1 MGAHYDHGITALG
14 KRIAVLTAVILL
26 GACESWHNYSP
37 LRDELPQTHPTMAE
51 IPVVDWQRARHF
63 QLLMTEFAFSPTEPK
78 FVAGDAY
85 RMVLR
90 NGGEETHILTGTHLW
105 RAIAIR
111 NIEITPWLTHGSDGH
126 VDKPVGP
133 KNADRVPKLPESTA
147 LETVVDKTRAE
158 SAKTQAK
165 IKAIEDAAAK
175 AYEAKKEAGGEPEAD
190 NPFAAPAEDGEAGA
204 AADDPFAAEPE
215 EADETA
221 SADDPFAE
229 KAEDNDETAS
239 ADDPFAEKPEDND
252 ETASADD
259 PFAEKPEDNDET
271 ASADDPFAE
280 KSEVGDE
287 AEEDPF
293 AAKTEDDDSPIETDE
308 PADENPAETEGLKET
323 ETADADDDDESDK
336 ADDDDV
342 AAEDGDAEEE
352 VESADTDD
360 EDDGGTAPD
369 NGWTP
374 IIVENIEV
382 PPGHEAI
389 IEFVA
394 VRPGVYGFWS
404 EIGPFVAMGMFGEAT
419 IEVITEDEAEVETA
433 AVAPPESETEEP
445 AETGAEEDTDEDEAK
460 TE

>member
-1 MGAHYDHGITALG
+1 MGALNDQGITALG
-14 KRIAVLTAVILL
+14 KRIAVLTGVFLL

-37 LRDELPQTHPTMAE
+37 LRDQLPQTHPTMAE
-51 IPVVDWQRARHF
+51 IPAVDWQKARHV

-90 NGGEETHILTGTHLW
+90 NGGEETHILTGTNLW

-133 KNADRVPKLPESTA
+133 KNADRVPKLPASTQ

-165 IKAIEDAAAK
+165 IKAIEEAAAK
-175 AYEAKKEAGGEPEAD
+175 AYEEGKAAGGEPEAD
-190 NPFAAPAEDGEAGA
+190 
-204 AADDPFAAEPE
+204 DPFAEKPE
-215 EADETA
+215 ESDETA

-229 KAEDNDETAS
+229 NPEESDETASADDPFAEDPEEGDDTASADDPFAEKPDESDEAASADDPFAEKPEESDETAS
-239 ADDPFAEKPEDND
+239 ADDPFAEKPEESD
-252 ETASADD
+252 A
-259 PFAEKPEDNDET
+259 
-271 ASADDPFAE
+271 
-280 KSEVGDE
+280 

-293 AAKTEDDDSPIETDE
+293 AAKTEEDDSPIETE
-308 PADENPAETEGLKET
+308 GPADENPAETEELKET
-323 ETADADDDDESDK
+323 ETADIEDGDETDEADDD
-336 ADDDDV
+336 V
-342 AAEDGDAEEE
+342 TAEDGDTEEE
-352 VESADTDD
+352 GENADTGD
-360 EDDGGTAPD
+360 EENGEAAPD

-382 PPGHEAI
+382 PPGHEAV

-433 AVAPPESETEEP
+433 AVTPPESETEEP
-445 AETGAEEDTDEDEAK
+445 AESEAEEDSDEDEAK

>member
-1 MGAHYDHGITALG
+1 MGAHYDQGITALG
-14 KRIAVLTAVILL
+14 KRFAILTGVLLL

-37 LRDELPQTHPTMAE
+37 LRDELPQTHPTLAE
-51 IPVVDWQRARHF
+51 IPVVDWQKARHF
-63 QLLMTEFAFSPTEPK
+63 RMLMTEFAFSPTEPK

-90 NGGEETHILTGTHLW
+90 NAGAQTHILTGTNLW

-111 NIEITPWLTHGSDGH
+111 NIEITPWLPHGSDGH
-126 VDKPVGP
+126 ADKPVGP
-133 KNADRVPKLPESTA
+133 KNADLLPTLPASTD

-165 IKAIEDAAAK
+165 IKSIEEAATK
-175 AYEAKKEAGGEPEAD
+175 AYEAKKEAGDAPEAD
-190 NPFAAPAEDGEAGA
+190 DPFAAPAEEGEAGA
-204 AADDPFAAEPE
+204 SSDDPFAAEAEDADETAAAEEPFAEKPE
-215 EADETA
+215 DADETA
-221 SADDPFAE
+221 SADDPLV
-229 KAEDNDETAS
+229 
-239 ADDPFAEKPEDND
+239 EKPE
-252 ETASADD
+252 ES
-259 PFAEKPEDNDET
+259 
-271 ASADDPFAE
+271 
-280 KSEVGDE
+280 DE

-293 AAKTEDDDSPIETDE
+293 AAKTEDDDSPIETDG
-308 PADENPAETEGLKET
+308 PADENPAETEELKET
-323 ETADADDDDESDK
+323 ETADAEDDGEADN
-336 ADDDDV
+336 ADDDA

-352 VESADTDD
+352 SENADTGD
-360 EDDGGTAPD
+360 EDDGEAAPET
-369 NGWTP
+369 GWAP

-382 PPGHEAI
+382 PPGHEAV

-433 AVAPPESETEEP
+433 AVTPPESETVQT
-445 AETGAEEDTDEDEAK
+445 AETAAEEDIDEDEEK

>member
-1 MGAHYDHGITALG
+1 MGAHYDQGITALG
-14 KRIAVLTAVILL
+14 KRFAILTGVLLL

-37 LRDELPQTHPTMAE
+37 LRDELPQTHPTLAE
-51 IPVVDWQRARHF
+51 IPVVDWQKARHF
-63 QLLMTEFAFSPTEPK
+63 RMLMTEFAFSPTEPK

-90 NGGEETHILTGTHLW
+90 NAGAQTHILTGTNLW

-111 NIEITPWLTHGSDGH
+111 NIEITPWLPHGSDGH
-126 VDKPVGP
+126 ADKPVGP
-133 KNADRVPKLPESTA
+133 KNADLLPTLPASTD

-165 IKAIEDAAAK
+165 IKSIEEAATK
-175 AYEAKKEAGGEPEAD
+175 AYEAKKEAGDAPEAD
-190 NPFAAPAEDGEAGA
+190 DPFAAPAEEGEAGASSDDPFAAEAEDADETA
-204 AADDPFAAEPE
+204 AADDPFAEKPE
-215 EADETA
+215 DA
-221 SADDPFAE
+221 
-229 KAEDNDETAS
+229 DETAS
-239 ADDPFAEKPEDND
+239 ADDPFAEKPEETD

-259 PFAEKPEDNDET
+259 PFAEKPEETDET
-271 ASADDPFAE
+271 ASADDPLVE
-280 KSEVGDE
+280 KPEESDE

-293 AAKTEDDDSPIETDE
+293 AAKTEDDDSPIETDG
-308 PADENPAETEGLKET
+308 PADENPAETEELKET
-323 ETADADDDDESDK
+323 ETADAEDDGEADN
-336 ADDDDV
+336 ADDDA

-352 VESADTDD
+352 SENADTGD
-360 EDDGGTAPD
+360 EDDGEAAPET
-369 NGWTP
+369 GWAP

-382 PPGHEAI
+382 PPGHEAV

-433 AVAPPESETEEP
+433 AVTPPESETVQT
-445 AETGAEEDTDEDEAK
+445 AETAAEEDIDEDEEK

>member
-14 KRIAVLTAVILL
+14 KRIAVLTAVFLL

-51 IPVVDWQRARHF
+51 IPVVDWQKARHF
-63 QLLMTEFAFSPTEPK
+63 RMLMTEFAFSPTEPK

-90 NGGEETHILTGTHLW
+90 NGGEETHILTGTNLW

-111 NIEITPWLTHGSDGH
+111 NIEITSWLPHGSDGH

-133 KNADRVPKLPESTA
+133 KNADRVPKLPESTS
-147 LETVVDKTRAE
+147 LQTVVDKTRAE
-158 SAKTQAK
+158 SAKAQAK
-165 IKAIEDAAAK
+165 IKAIEEAATK
-175 AYEAKKEAGGEPEAD
+175 AYEDKKKAEDAPEAD

-204 AADDPFAAEPE
+204 SSDDPFAAEPE
-215 EADETA
+215 DADETA

-229 KAEDNDETAS
+229 KPAENDETAS
-239 ADDPFAEKPEDND
+239 ADDPFAEKPEEND

-259 PFAEKPEDNDET
+259 PFAEKPE
-271 ASADDPFAE
+271 
-280 KSEVGDE
+280 KSQE

-293 AAKTEDDDSPIETDE
+293 AAKTEDDDSPIEKDG
-308 PADENPAETEGLKET
+308 PADENPAETEELKET
-323 ETADADDDDESDK
+323 ETADAEDDDESDK
-336 ADDDDV
+336 TDDDDL

-352 VESADTDD
+352 SETADTDEG
-360 EDDGGTAPD
+360 EDGEAAPD
-369 NGWTP
+369 TGWTP

-382 PPGHEAI
+382 PPGHQAV

-433 AVAPPESETEEP
+433 AVTPPESETEEP
-445 AETGAEEDTDEDEAK
+445 AETEAEEDTDEDEAK

>member
-1 MGAHYDHGITALG
+1 MGALNDQGITALG
-14 KRIAVLTAVILL
+14 KRIAVLTGVFLL

-37 LRDELPQTHPTMAE
+37 LRDQLPQTHPTMAE
-51 IPVVDWQRARHF
+51 IPAVDWQKARHV

-90 NGGEETHILTGTHLW
+90 NGGEETHILTGTNLW

-133 KNADRVPKLPESTA
+133 KNADRVPKLPASTQ

-165 IKAIEDAAAK
+165 IKAIEEAAAK
-175 AYEAKKEAGGEPEAD
+175 AYEEGKAAGGEPEAD
-190 NPFAAPAEDGEAGA
+190 
-204 AADDPFAAEPE
+204 
-215 EADETA
+215 
-221 SADDPFAE
+221 DPFAE
-229 KAEDNDETAS
+229 KPEESDETAS
-239 ADDPFAEKPEDND
+239 ADDPFAEKPEESD
-252 ETASADD
+252 A
-259 PFAEKPEDNDET
+259 
-271 ASADDPFAE
+271 
-280 KSEVGDE
+280 

-293 AAKTEDDDSPIETDE
+293 AAKTEEDDSPIETE
-308 PADENPAETEGLKET
+308 GPADENPAETEELKET
-323 ETADADDDDESDK
+323 ETADIEDGDETDEADDD
-336 ADDDDV
+336 V
-342 AAEDGDAEEE
+342 TAEDGDTEEE
-352 VESADTDD
+352 GENADTGD
-360 EDDGGTAPD
+360 EENGEAAPD

-382 PPGHEAI
+382 PPGHEAV

-433 AVAPPESETEEP
+433 AVTPPESETEEP
-445 AETGAEEDTDEDEAK
+445 AESEAEEDSDEDEAK